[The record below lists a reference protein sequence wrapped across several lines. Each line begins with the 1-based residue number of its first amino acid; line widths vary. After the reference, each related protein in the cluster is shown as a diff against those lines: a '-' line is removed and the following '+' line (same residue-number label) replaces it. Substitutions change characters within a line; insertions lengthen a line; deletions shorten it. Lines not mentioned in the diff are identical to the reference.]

1 MRIRLGTK
9 ESRLA
14 LLRAEALIELLRER
28 GHEVETIL
36 LPNVGDHESIG
47 QLRLGLLRDDF
58 DVVIHRMN
66 RVPLGRVRGVALGAV
81 PLRGDPRDVFVGH
94 GGLTVASLPNHARV
108 ATATPLRRAQM
119 NRLRPGLDLV
129 DLKPDLAS
137 ALDQVASGELD
148 GLLASA
154 VDMAFLQR
162 QDEITDHLDTLPA
175 PGQGALGYE
184 CREDDAEMLRILE
197 EFHHPDTRICVMA
210 ERAVAEHLDLSRA
223 AALGALA
230 SRQGVLELRAEV
242 VPQDGSTPV
251 FMRIGMPTSEFHA
264 TRCGHRLARAL
275 RERGV
280 ERIGRAPRR
289 VDDDEE
295 PKRRP
300 TTLAEMRV
308 LVAREEGTMSAGL
321 RAAGVQVDAVPVQR
335 RELLTVSSTIDDADW
350 VAFTSTRAVASIKE
364 LGWTLPRTARIA
376 AVGPGTA
383 DALRALGYTVDLVPD
398 GESGVNAL
406 LDIWPEGT
414 GTVMI
419 PGSALLAPSF
429 LSRLQRKGY
438 TVHLIP
444 VYTMQNL
451 SSVPETLREAW
462 RADEYDAVVIT
473 SGSNAMAVG
482 TLLGWRPAIPVVAVG
497 ESAIRVLQRAHV
509 NVARASDSYTPSH
522 IAAMLE
528 ELLTEDDADR

>member
-9 ESRLA
+9 ESTLA
-14 LLRAEALIELLRER
+14 LLRAEELIALLRER

-58 DVVIHRMN
+58 DVVIHRVN
-66 RVPLGRVRGVALGAV
+66 RIPLGQVPGVAFGAV
-81 PLRGDPRDVFVGH
+81 PRRGDPRDVFVGH
-94 GGLTVASLPNHARV
+94 DGLTLSALSNGAKV

-119 NRLRPGLDLV
+119 NRLRPGLELV
-129 DLKPDLAS
+129 DLKPDLTS
-137 ALDQVASGELD
+137 ALDQVARGELD
-148 GLLASA
+148 GLVASA
-154 VDMAFLQR
+154 ADMGFLQR
-162 QDEITDHLDTLPA
+162 LDEITDYLDTLPA

-184 CREDDAEMLRILE
+184 CRQFDTEMLRILE
-197 EFHHPDTRICVMA
+197 EFHDPDTRICVMA
-210 ERAVAEHLDLSRA
+210 ERAVAERLDLSPA

-242 VPQDGSTPV
+242 VPQDGSAPV

-289 VDDDEE
+289 VEAAE
-295 PKRRP
+295 PARRP
-300 TTLAEMRV
+300 TSLQEMRV
-308 LVAREEGTMSAGL
+308 LVAREDSTMAAGL
-321 RAAGVQVDAVPVQR
+321 REAGVQVDAVPVQR

-350 VAFTSTRAVASIKE
+350 VAFTSTRAVQSVKE
-364 LGWTLPRTARIA
+364 LGWTLPRGARIA

-383 DALRALGYTVDLVPD
+383 DALRALGYSVDLVPD
-398 GESGVNAL
+398 GASGVNAL
-406 LDIWPEGT
+406 LDIWPDGT
-414 GTVMI
+414 GTVI
-419 PGSALLAPSF
+419 VPGSALLAPSF
-429 LSRLQRKGY
+429 LTRLQRKGY

-451 SSVPETLREAW
+451 SSVPESLREAW
-462 RADEYDAVVIT
+462 RAEEYDAVIIT

-482 TLLGWRPAIPVVAVG
+482 TLLGWRPGIPVIAVG

-509 NVARASDSYTPSH
+509 NVAKASDSYTPSH
-522 IAAMLE
+522 IAGLLE
-528 ELLTEDDADR
+528 ELLAADEG